1 MTTSTVE
8 HRLDRAQEAA
18 EHADRVV
25 QPDWTE
31 AAIQHLVTFGGAFED
46 GFLVEEC
53 REAAEKA
60 GFARA
65 PDQRAWGGAV
75 VEARRRGLIRR
86 VGYLPAHDG
95 SPKSVWTLA

>member
-1 MTTSTVE
+1 MSTSTVD
-8 HRLDRAQEAA
+8 HRLVRAQDAA
-18 EHADRVV
+18 DHSDRKVR
-25 QPDWTE
+25 PDWTE
-31 AAIQHLVTFGGAFED
+31 AAIQHLVAFGGRFDD
-46 GFLVEEC
+46 GFLVEEI
-53 REAAEKA
+53 REHAERA
-60 GFARA
+60 GFPRA